1 MRKIAILTGIIIILA
16 FSFLNN
22 DNILKLFY
30 KTQYSEYV
38 EKYSQEYGIDKYLI
52 YSIIKAE
59 SNFNPNANSDK
70 GACGLMQLMEKTAE
84 EVAQNEIIE
93 YSSNETLYD
102 AEKNIQLGI
111 KYYADLKEQCGNDK
125 IALAAYNAGI
135 GNVQKWIKDGIIK
148 EDGSDIENIPYKETN
163 IYVRK
168 ILNNYTMYKRLYF

>member
-1 MRKIAILTGIIIILA
+1 MKKIAILICVIIILA
-16 FSFLNN
+16 ISLLNN
-22 DNILKLFY
+22 NNILKLFY
-30 KTQYSEYV
+30 KTNYSEYV
-38 EKYSQEYGIDKYLI
+38 EKYSKEYGVDKYMV

-59 SNFNPNANSDK
+59 SNFNSKARSER
-70 GACGLMQLMEKTAE
+70 GACGLMQLMDKTAE
-84 EVAQNEIIE
+84 EVAQNEVIE
-93 YSSNETLYD
+93 YSSNVTLYD

-163 IYVRK
+163 MYVRK
-168 ILNNYTMYKRLYF
+168 ILNNYVMYKRLYS